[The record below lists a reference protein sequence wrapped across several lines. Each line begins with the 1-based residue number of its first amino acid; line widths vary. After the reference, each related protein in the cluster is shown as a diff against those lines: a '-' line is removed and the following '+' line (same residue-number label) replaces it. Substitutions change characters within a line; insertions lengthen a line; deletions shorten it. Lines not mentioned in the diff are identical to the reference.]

1 MREPRQFRDG
11 INAGDDQQAI
21 TEVTDAYGNV
31 TEIKAKKTL
40 TKKEIKKMTKE
51 IKAKIKSGTENGVFC
66 GFPSLACVVSVSR

>member
-1 MREPRQFRDG
+1 MSELRQFRDG
-11 INAGDDQQAI
+11 INTGDDQQAI

-51 IKAKIKSGTENGVFC
+51 IKAKIKVRDS
-66 GFPSLACVVSVSR
+66 ASVSFNFST

>member
-1 MREPRQFRDG
+1 LYADSASFSETSTCVDADAVVLTQ
-11 INAGDDQQAI
+11 ATKCDDQQAI

-51 IKAKIKSGTENGVFC
+51 IKAKIKSGAISAF
-66 GFPSLACVVSVSR
+66 